1 METKFE
7 IYSQISKIL
16 KKKKTNKYVDDY
28 DFVENAEV
36 WKSEGASESCS
47 IRSIEERPPLIFN
60 PSVPNTTSILSPS
73 SFNLLENR
81 CFSPS
86 PSAPSELWNV
96 VFQYPTIFQSQCNQ
110 PGIWVIKELCQHWWS
125 IYVKLK
131 AFRLFPL
138 FSLSFRNSVHK

>member
-1 METKFE
+1 MEGMETKFE
-7 IYSQISKIL
+7 IYSQIPKIL

-28 DFVENAEV
+28 DLVENAEV

-86 PSAPSELWNV
+86 SSAL
-96 VFQYPTIFQSQCNQ
+96 
-110 PGIWVIKELCQHWWS
+110 
-125 IYVKLK
+125 
-131 AFRLFPL
+131 
-138 FSLSFRNSVHK
+138 